1 MEAKSLKTIISE
13 LDQYSPMID
22 DAQVETVAK
31 MAFQANRIFV
41 GGAGRSGFAGRG
53 FAMRLMHL
61 GLHAYFVGETTT
73 PSIGE
78 GDLLVIGSGSG
89 STGSLVVDAK
99 KAKAVGAKL
108 ATVTIYPTAEI
119 GNLADAIIAIPGET
133 PKNETDTADTA
144 HSVQPMGTLFEQ
156 LSWLTYDAII
166 LELMKLT
173 GETTDTMFPRHAN
186 LE

>member
-13 LDQYSPMID
+13 LDQYAPMID
-22 DAQVETVAK
+22 DTQVETVAK

-41 GGAGRSGFAGRG
+41 GGAGRSG

-119 GNLADAIIAIPGET
+119 GSLADAIIAIPGET
-133 PKNETDTADTA
+133 PKNETGAADTA

>member
-1 MEAKSLKTIISE
+1 MEAKSLKTIIRE
-13 LDQYSPMID
+13 LDQYAPMID
-22 DAQVETVAK
+22 DTQVETVAK
-31 MAFQANRIFV
+31 MVFQANRIFI

-78 GDLLVIGSGSG
+78 GDLLVIGS
-89 STGSLVVDAK
+89 TGSLVVDAK

-119 GNLADAIIAIPGET
+119 GSLADAIIAIPGET
-133 PKNETDTADTA
+133 PKNETGAADTA

>member
-1 MEAKSLKTIISE
+1 MEAKSLKTIIRE
-13 LDQYSPMID
+13 LDQYAPMID
-22 DAQVETVAK
+22 DTQVETV
-31 MAFQANRIFV
+31 QANRIFI

-119 GNLADAIIAIPGET
+119 GSLADAIIAIPGET
-133 PKNETDTADTA
+133 PKNETGAADTA